1 MAIYE
6 RKTIVVETEGPP
18 AFYDG
23 APAKPSGPAAA
34 AILAAGIG
42 SLALGLLTSGAEAIA
57 PLKTFLTFTAAVGP
71 LSGKTTVA
79 VAAYLISWAI
89 LAVVYG
95 KRDVAMRPIVAATF
109 VMLAVG
115 LLLTF
120 PLVYQYVL

>member
-6 RKTIVVETEGPP
+6 RETIVVETTSP
-18 AFYDG
+18 AYYEG

-42 SLALGLLTSGAEAIA
+42 SLVLGLVTSGAEAIA
-57 PLKTFLTFTAAVGP
+57 PLKAFLTFNAAVGP

-95 KRDVAMRPIVAATF
+95 KRDVAMRPIFTATF

-120 PLVYQYVL
+120 PLVYQYVV